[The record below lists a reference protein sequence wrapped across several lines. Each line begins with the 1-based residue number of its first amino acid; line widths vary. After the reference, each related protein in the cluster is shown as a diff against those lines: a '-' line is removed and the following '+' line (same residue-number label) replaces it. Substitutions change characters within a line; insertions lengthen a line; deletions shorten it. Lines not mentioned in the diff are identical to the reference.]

1 MMRNKYN
8 SRKVTVNGETF
19 HSTKEYH
26 RYRELQLLVRAGQIH
41 DLMRQVKFELI
52 PAQYETYER
61 FSEKTG
67 KRLTDGKRCVE
78 KAVYYIADFVYWQ
91 DDQMVVEDSKGYRT
105 DDYIIKRKLM
115 RYMHGIKIYET

>member
-105 DDYIIKRKLM
+105 DDYIIKRKAM
-115 RYMHGIKIYET
+115 RYFHGIKIYET